1 MALVALPIFREAT
14 EKENSLVN
22 SHKPFKMVM
31 WINDRSV
38 IKKSSVTD
46 THLNSSFCR
55 FDSEDGRETFL
66 SLPIHSKVFL
76 NKSNI

>member
-31 WINDRSV
+31 WINDQMVRAL
-38 IKKSSVTD
+38 K
-46 THLNSSFCR
+46 
-55 FDSEDGRETFL
+55 TFA
-66 SLPIHSKVFL
+66 LPINGH
-76 NKSNI
+76 